1 MDHIYD
7 VIILGAGP
15 AGLSAGLY
23 AGRSRLDT
31 LIIGKRTGRR
41 PDYQHRRNRKL
52 SGTDRRRR
60 DGSFS
65 CTQNVRTGRT
75 VRRRTCP

>member
-7 VIILGAGP
+7 VIILGAVTG
-15 AGLSAGLY
+15 GIK
-23 AGRSRLDT
+23 RRLICRQKQTGHPDHR
-31 LIIGKRTGRR
+31 KRTGRR

-65 CTQNVRTGRT
+65 CTQNVRTDRT

>member
-31 LIIGKRTGRR
+31 LIRR

-65 CTQNVRTGRT
+65 CTQNVRTDRT